1 MAKFPPRQ
9 FDPVFVHPLFV
20 NFVVIVKVVPP
31 SILSMRTVDLSPT
44 HSPPPQSCLLS
55 LVRTSISSH
64 FFFLFLA
71 VHAAVGRFL
80 PSDSGSEEHMNPM
93 LVRDDMSHAMHEFL
107 LVAIGDIT
115 KSALDVGRSGWDNV
129 RDIFSKAA
137 AAAPCLLFFDEFDS
151 IAPKRGHDNTGVTNR
166 VVKQFLTEL
175 DGVEVL
181 TGVFVFAATS
191 IYDQGFGRVDLQ
203 AILSDAQL
211 TAIHEHLSSAN
222 NNEPGKMPAITD
234 NVLKSIASKAR
245 PSVSKAEKQILYGIY
260 TAQVFVPYI
269 LNSLIFAASH
279 VSHSLN

>member
-1 MAKFPPRQ
+1 
-9 FDPVFVHPLFV
+9 
-20 NFVVIVKVVPP
+20 
-31 SILSMRTVDLSPT
+31 
-44 HSPPPQSCLLS
+44 
-55 LVRTSISSH
+55 
-64 FFFLFLA
+64 
-71 VHAAVGRFL
+71 
-80 PSDSGSEEHMNPM
+80 MNPM
-93 LVRDDMSHAMHEFL
+93 LVRDDLSHAMHEFL
-107 LVAIGDIT
+107 LVAMGDIT

-181 TGVFVFAATS
+181 TGVFVFAAT
-191 IYDQGFGRVDLQ
+191 RADLQ
-203 AILSDAQL
+203 AILSNAQL
-211 TAIHEHLSSAN
+211 AAIHEHLSSAN
-222 NNEPGKMPAITD
+222 SNEPGKMPAITD